1 MAQSYSKPRSRQ
13 VLYRDQVP
21 VIMDDTLIGRSQNS
35 SHYYAL
41 SNVVK
46 NAKIL
51 LLKIEPAPNSLYE
64 EKEVK

>member
-1 MAQSYSKPRSRQ
+1 
-13 VLYRDQVP
+13 
-21 VIMDDTLIGRSQNS
+21 MDDTLIGRSQNS